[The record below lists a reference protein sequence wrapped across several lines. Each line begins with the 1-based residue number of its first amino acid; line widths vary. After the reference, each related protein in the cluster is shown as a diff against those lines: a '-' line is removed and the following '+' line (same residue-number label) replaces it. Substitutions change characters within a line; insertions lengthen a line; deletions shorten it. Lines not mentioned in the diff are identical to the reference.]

1 MDRIVITT
9 KEVDQVSTRAGIVPL
24 GFQEPRPR
32 LPNPVPLWV
41 RLLLLLLVLFLPLLS
56 LAALIIKVTVRKQTP
71 RAAQAWSS
79 YLLALLIVSGFFSTL
94 LAVTSISLSW
104 APAPDAVGAALSG
117 LAERNNFPALPA
129 ARIMIGVELSAA
141 LKPLGLLASP
151 AAKRWFSHRG

>member
-1 MDRIVITT
+1 MARFVITT
-9 KEVDQVSTRAGIVPL
+9 KKVNQVSPPAALVTLAFR
-24 GFQEPRPR
+24 ESRPR
-32 LPNPVPLWV
+32 LPTPVPLWV

-104 APAPDAVGAALSG
+104 APAPHAVGAALSG
-117 LAERNNFPALPA
+117 LHEPNTFPALPPEQIWTA
-129 ARIMIGVELSAA
+129 VSLV
-141 LKPLGLLASP
+141 
-151 AAKRWFSHRG
+151 